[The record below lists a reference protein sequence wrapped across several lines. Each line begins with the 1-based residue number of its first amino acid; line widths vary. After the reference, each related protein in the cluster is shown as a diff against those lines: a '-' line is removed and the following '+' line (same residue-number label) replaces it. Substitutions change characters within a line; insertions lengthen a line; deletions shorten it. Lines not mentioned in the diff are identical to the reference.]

1 MSVLRIRKR
10 LDEPIPQLPE
20 LTPLVGRTV
29 EIIVLEGS
37 DSGSSE
43 HIADTETPARF
54 DDLLGGWPEDERAD
68 GFEEAVRE
76 LRRRPWTRSAG

>member
-29 EIIVLEGS
+29 EIIVRDES
-37 DSGSSE
+37 DIEASE
-43 HIADTETPARF
+43 HVANAGSPARF
-54 DDLLGGWPEDERAD
+54 DDLLGGWPEDEQAD

-76 LRRRPWTRSAG
+76 LRRRSWTRSAG